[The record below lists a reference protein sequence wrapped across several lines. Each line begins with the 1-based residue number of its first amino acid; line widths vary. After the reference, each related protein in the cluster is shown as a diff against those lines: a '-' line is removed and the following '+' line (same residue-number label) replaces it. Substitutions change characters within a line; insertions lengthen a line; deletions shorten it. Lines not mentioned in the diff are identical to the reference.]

1 MNAEQLHDALN
12 YLDADLIQSVE
23 RLRSS
28 GKKIRIRWLAVAAC
42 FCLLATGAFAAKKLG
57 LFPIDQTPPDAG
69 LTPTHATPTNATQAT
84 PTDAPTTPTGA
95 GVTDGSQSTS
105 QVDETTS
112 PLAPTGILECPS
124 ILITIS
130 AWENSGFLGEVSGFV
145 DTDSI
150 PMGTTVAVHFTSNIS
165 TDVLHGNVLYWT
177 PGAPDADDFPVGST
191 VCVRF
196 CSSESHTDGS
206 VTLYVEAV
214 SAVPPLKKDG

>member
-1 MNAEQLHDALN
+1 MNSEQIHDALN
-12 YLDADLIQSVE
+12 YLDEDLILSVE
-23 RLRSS
+23 QLRNGSR
-28 GKKIRIRWLAVAAC
+28 KIRKQWAAIAAC
-42 FCLLATGAFAAKKLG
+42 LCLLITGAFAARGFG
-57 LFPIDQTPPDAG
+57 LFPISQTPP
-69 LTPTHATPTNATQAT
+69 TPTNATPTNATQAT

-196 CSSESHTDGS
+196 CSSGSHTDGS

>member
-1 MNAEQLHDALN
+1 MNSEQIHDALN
-12 YLDADLIQSVE
+12 YLDEDLILSVE
-23 RLRSS
+23 QLRNGSR
-28 GKKIRIRWLAVAAC
+28 KIRKQWAAIAAC
-42 FCLLATGAFAAKKLG
+42 LCLLITGAFAARGFG
-57 LFPIDQTPPDAG
+57 LFPISQTPP
-69 LTPTHATPTNATQAT
+69 TPTNATPTNATQAT
-84 PTDAPTTPTGA
+84 PTDAPTIPTGA